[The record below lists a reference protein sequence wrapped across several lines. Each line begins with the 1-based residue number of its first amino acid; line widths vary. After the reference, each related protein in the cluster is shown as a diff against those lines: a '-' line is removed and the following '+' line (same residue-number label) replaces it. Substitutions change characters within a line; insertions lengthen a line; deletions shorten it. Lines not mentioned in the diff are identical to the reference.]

1 MASKVGTKGQVVI
14 EKPIRDKLGIEPGSI
29 AIQRIVDG
37 RVEIFFLPPEHNRSL
52 AGSLTKYA
60 KHKIQTEEE
69 WREARE
75 MAWEEAVRE
84 KMERLNKSE

>member
-1 MASKVGTKGQVVI
+1 MSTKLGTKGQVVI
-14 EKPIRDKLGIEPGSI
+14 EKSIRDKLGIEPGSI

-60 KHKIQTEEE
+60 KRKIQSEEE

-84 KMERLNKSE
+84 KMERLNKGE